1 MSDDAGDALYH
12 AFLFDAVMWRMSLHH
27 AVLYGNYGTPATLA
41 WDVEHVEAETLEVA
55 RG

>member
-1 MSDDAGDALYH
+1 MSDDADDALSR
-12 AFLFDAVMWRMSLHH
+12 AILFDAVMWRMSLHH